1 MEEKIYC
8 NICDGLIY
16 VNDIED
22 HITNSIHKDSKNH
35 FIQQLNSVKINEY
48 ITNKSTI
55 CIWKIPKLEMSF
67 KAFDIIYYQINCYSY

>member
-35 FIQQLNSVKINEY
+35 FIQQLNAVKINEK
-48 ITNKSTI
+48 IKNKSTY
-55 CIWKIPKLEMSF
+55 CIWKNSKT
-67 KAFDIIYYQINCYSY
+67 

>member
-35 FIQQLNSVKINEY
+35 FIQQLNSVKINEN
-48 ITNKSTI
+48 ITNKSTY
-55 CIWKIPKLEMSF
+55 CIWKNSKT
-67 KAFDIIYYQINCYSY
+67 

>member
-35 FIQQLNSVKINEY
+35 FIQQLNSVKINEN

-55 CIWKIPKLEMSF
+55 CIWKNSKT
-67 KAFDIIYYQINCYSY
+67 

>member
-22 HITNSIHKDSKNH
+22 HITNSTHKDSKNH
-35 FIQQLNSVKINEY
+35 FIQQLNSVKINEK
-48 ITNKSTI
+48 ITNKSTY
-55 CIWKIPKLEMSF
+55 CIWKNSKT
-67 KAFDIIYYQINCYSY
+67 

>member
-8 NICDGLIY
+8 NICEGLIY

-35 FIQQLNSVKINEY
+35 FIQQLNSVKINEN
-48 ITNKSTI
+48 ITNKSTY
-55 CIWKIPKLEMSF
+55 CIWKNSKT
-67 KAFDIIYYQINCYSY
+67 

>member
-55 CIWKIPKLEMSF
+55 CIWKNSKT
-67 KAFDIIYYQINCYSY
+67 